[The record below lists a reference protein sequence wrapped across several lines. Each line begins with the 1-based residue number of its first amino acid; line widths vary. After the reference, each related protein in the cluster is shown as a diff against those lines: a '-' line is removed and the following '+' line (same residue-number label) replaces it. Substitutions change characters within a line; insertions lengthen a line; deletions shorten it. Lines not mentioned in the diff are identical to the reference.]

1 MVIEIKSFV
10 QTQEEKLFFLSKLI
24 LLRYS
29 SFLDEVEES
38 LLEECSC
45 VLC

>member
-10 QTQEEKLFFLSKLI
+10 QTQEEKLFSLSKLI

-38 LLEECSC
+38 L
-45 VLC
+45 